1 MRPVYPRL
9 LRQSALLTL
18 AFAFVACSDTDN
30 PMRPTV
36 QGLYTTPTGM
46 LTANPPQ
53 IFIGAGD
60 ISSCSNTGDEATA
73 KLLDANPDG
82 TVFNIGDDAYDNGT
96 TAEFQCYNATWGRH
110 KARTKPSAGN
120 HEYNTSGAAPYYAY
134 FGAAAGDPTKGY
146 YSFNLGAWHIIVLN
160 SNISRSTG
168 SAQDTWLASD
178 LAAHPNQCTLAYWHH
193 PLYSS
198 TGGSGSGGVSIS
210 SMRPYWD
217 RLYAAHADL
226 VLNGHRHFYE
236 RLNLM
241 KPDGTADPTNGVR
254 EIIVGSGGIG
264 GGSETNLFPTHQV
277 GDGNTFGVIKLY
289 LYDDSYAWKFL
300 PVAGKT
306 FTDSGST
313 ACHSSG
319 GGGGG
324 GGGVVNAANSSVSAN
339 PTSFTAGSGSST
351 ITVTARDDNNATMS
365 GASVS
370 LASTGSGNTFTPSS
384 GTTDGSGV
392 FTSTFTSTVAEGKT
406 ISATINSTA
415 INQTAAV
422 TVNPSGGGGGGG
434 TVTPTLLTAAGDGVN
449 QRVYT
454 TASIAPA
461 ANALVTVAVLGR
473 SGSGPFTPTIAGGG
487 MTTWTQVASVDF
499 NTTTTPLSRLV
510 VFRAMSG
517 APGSGAITITYSSS
531 QSNAQWLVM
540 QWTGVDQTGTNGSGA
555 IGQTGA
561 AQGNAVTTLSVP
573 LAAFANANNVGLGLA
588 AAAGTVTPGSGF
600 TELGEGTSGESMVV
614 EGEWGLNKNAI
625 GASWASSNA
634 GLLGL
639 EIKSGTASTPAVSAS
654 LSTVTAASPITAG
667 GAASTVTITA
677 KDGSGNPISG
687 ATVVLAA
694 TGTGNS
700 LTQPVGT
707 TASDGTITGSLG
719 STKAEDKVV
728 SATING
734 VAINQQAT
742 VTVAPA
748 PAAALAFTTQ
758 PSNAQANAPIA
769 PAVVVEIRDAFGNKV
784 SSSDNVSMAIGT
796 NPSSGTL
803 AGTTTQAAANG
814 VATFADLAINNTGNG
829 YTLAASSGVLSGA
842 SSSSFNITP
851 PAPSATL
858 STVVAGTPSFTAGGS
873 SSITVTVK
881 DGLGNALSGVAV
893 TLSSSVGGD
902 VVTQPSTSTDGSG
915 VTSGSVSA
923 TSAGPR
929 TITAIA
935 GGITLNQKPALS
947 VTAGAADAGTSTL
960 SVNPASI
967 TVGSGSSTIT
977 VTVKDAFGNP
987 VNDSTVVLAASGTGN
1002 TVTGGGATNGERRG
1016 DGIAELD
1023 GRRGQDGLGHCRRNR
1038 YHPDPERHGDAA
1050 VVGHHADPAD
1060 RGERRHESEDLHDRL
1075 DRAGGQRA
1083 GHDRRD
1089 RPHIGNGVCRPD
1101 RDRRWHVIV
1110 GRGGE
1115 HHAGPHCHSAQADDD
1130 LPGHE
1135 RGAGERPDHDQFRV
1149 HHRVQCRVDRV
1160 AMDRGGSVRHE
1171 RLGSHSPVHHEPAGR
1186 GDQHQ
1191 RDAGRPGRSEQRRL
1205 WRGGNQRVGDRH
1217 QPGWNVHGD
1226 LRTEAGGRDS
1236 HDSRGA
1242 LRRQP
1247 DDSNGQLDRRVQR
1260 GDSRG
1265 RDQGRTLN

>member
-1 MRPVYPRL
+1 MRPVYRRL

-30 PMRPTV
+30 PLRPTV
-36 QGLYTTPTGM
+36 QGQFTTPTG
-46 LTANPPQ
+46 LVTANPPQ

-73 KLLDANPDG
+73 QLLDANPVG

-96 TAEFQCYNATWGRH
+96 TAEFACYNSTWGRH
-110 KARTKPSAGN
+110 KSRTKPSAGN
-120 HEYNTSGAAPYYAY
+120 HEYNTSGATPYYAY

-168 SAQDTWLASD
+168 SAQDTWLAGD

-198 TGGSGSGGVSIS
+198 TGGSGSGGVSIA

-226 VLNGHRHFYE
+226 ILNGHRHFYE

-241 KPDGTADPTNGVR
+241 KPDGTADLANGVR

-324 GGGVVNAANSSVSAN
+324 GGVVNAANSTVSAS
-339 PTSFTAGSGSST
+339 PTSFTVGTGSST

-365 GASVS
+365 GASVT

-384 GTTDGSGV
+384 GTTNGSGV

-406 ISATINSTA
+406 VSATINGTA
-415 INQTAAV
+415 ITQTAAV
-422 TVNPSGGGGGGG
+422 TVNSSGGGGGG
-434 TVTPTLLTAAGDGVN
+434 TVTPTLLTSAGDGTN
-449 QRVYT
+449 QKVYT

-487 MTTWTQVASVDF
+487 MSTWTQVASVDF
-499 NTTTTPLSRLV
+499 NTIATPASRLV

-517 APGSGAITITYSSS
+517 SPGSGPITITYTSS
-531 QSNAQWLVM
+531 QSNAQWLVT

-555 IGQTGA
+555 IGQTA
-561 AQGNAVTTLSVP
+561 TAQGNAVTTLNVP
-573 LAAFANANNVGLGLA
+573 LAAFANANNVGFGV
-588 AAAGTVTPGSGF
+588 AGTAVTVTPGSGF
-600 TELGEGTSGESMVV
+600 TEIGEGTSGESMVV
-614 EGEWGLNKNAI
+614 EGEWGTNKNTVA
-625 GASWASSNA
+625 ASWASSNA
-634 GLLGL
+634 GMLGI
-639 EIKSGTASTPAVSAS
+639 EIKAGTPSGPTVSAS
-654 LSTVTAASPITAG
+654 LSTVGATSPITAG
-667 GAASTVTITA
+667 GAASTITVTA

-694 TGTGNS
+694 TGTANT
-700 LTQPVGT
+700 LTQPSGT
-707 TASDGTITGSLG
+707 TALDGTITGTLS

-728 SATING
+728 SATISG
-734 VAINQQAT
+734 VAITQTAT

-748 PAAALAFTTQ
+748 PAAALAFTAQ

-769 PAVVVEIRDAFGNKV
+769 PAVAVETRDAFGNHV
-784 SSSDNVSMAIGT
+784 NLSTSITMGIGT
-796 NPSSGTL
+796 NPGSGTL
-803 AGTTTQAAANG
+803 AGTTTQATVNG
-814 VATFADLAINNTGNG
+814 VATFSDLSINNTGTG
-829 YTLAASSGVLSGA
+829 YMLAASATALAGA
-842 SSSSFNITP
+842 TSSAFNITA

-881 DGLGNALSGVAV
+881 DGLGNALSGVTV

-902 VVTQPSTSTDGSG
+902 AVTQPSTTTDGSG
-915 VTSGSVSA
+915 VTSGSVGA

-929 TITAIA
+929 TITAVA
-935 GGITLNQKPALS
+935 GGVTLNQKPTLT
-947 VTAGAADAGTSTL
+947 VTAGAANAGTSTL

-967 TVGSGSSTIT
+967 TVGTGSSTIT

-987 VNDSTVVLAASGTGN
+987 VGGSTVVLAASGTGN
-1002 TVTGGGATNGERRG
+1002 TVTGGGATNGSGVATGSLSSTVAEVKVVSATA
-1016 DGIAELD
+1016 DGTGITQTQTVTVTPPSSGITQTLLTAGSDITNQKIYTTASIAPAANALVTIAVIGHTSGTASVDPIVTGGGMSSWVAVASITLD
-1023 GRRGQDGLGHCRRNR
+1023 PIATPHKRLTIFRAMSAAPGSGPITINFASTTESNAAWIVSQWTGVDQSGTNGSGAIAQFTTNRLDAVSSIGATLAALGGPNNVA
-1038 YHPDPERHGDAA
+1038 YG
-1050 VVGHHADPAD
+1050 VVGTNGSALGINPGGAFTEISEQKPAE
-1060 RGERRHESEDLHDRL
+1060 GTNTILEALFAANQTIPTASWTGAFNAAILAVE
-1075 DRAGGQRA
+1075 
-1083 GHDRRD
+1083 
-1089 RPHIGNGVCRPD
+1089 IK
-1101 RDRRWHVIV
+1101 
-1110 GRGGE
+1110 
-1115 HHAGPHCHSAQADDD
+1115 AGP
-1130 LPGHE
+1130 
-1135 RGAGERPDHDQFRV
+1135 
-1149 HHRVQCRVDRV
+1149 
-1160 AMDRGGSVRHE
+1160 
-1171 RLGSHSPVHHEPAGR
+1171 
-1186 GDQHQ
+1186 
-1191 RDAGRPGRSEQRRL
+1191 
-1205 WRGGNQRVGDRH
+1205 
-1217 QPGWNVHGD
+1217 
-1226 LRTEAGGRDS
+1226 
-1236 HDSRGA
+1236 
-1242 LRRQP
+1242 
-1247 DDSNGQLDRRVQR
+1247 
-1260 GDSRG
+1260 
-1265 RDQGRTLN
+1265 